1 MGKMRHDAGMIQMVV
16 HVQKIGF
23 GKHGIP
29 LMCVI
34 DRVTVFGNQLS
45 LSSDGGKKKLNLHD
59 IELQ

>member
-1 MGKMRHDAGMIQMVV
+1 MGKMRHDAGMIQMAV

-45 LSSDGGKKKLNLHD
+45 LSSGGGGGS
-59 IELQ
+59 